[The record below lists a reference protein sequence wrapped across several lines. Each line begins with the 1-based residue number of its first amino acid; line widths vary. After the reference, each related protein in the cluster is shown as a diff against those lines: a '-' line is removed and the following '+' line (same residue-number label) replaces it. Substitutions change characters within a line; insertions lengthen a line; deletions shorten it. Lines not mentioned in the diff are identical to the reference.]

1 METEELDIAEIQ
13 AGQARGELTA
23 AGLCRAFLDRIAAI
37 DHAGPCLRSVIETN
51 PDALEIAEALDRERR
66 DVGPRGPLHGVPILL
81 KDAIDT
87 GDRMTTTGGSL
98 AMVGHRAPEDAFVAA
113 RLRQAGAVLLGK
125 TNMSEWGYMRSTRG
139 CSGWSSRGGQTRNPY
154 VLDRSPS
161 GSSSGSGVAVAANL
175 CTVAIGAEVD
185 GSVVRPASIN
195 GIVGLKP
202 TVGLIGRSG
211 IMPVADPQD
220 TAGPMARSV
229 ADLARVLN
237 ALTGLDARDPATR
250 AAEAHRARDYTAFL
264 DPAALKGA
272 RLGLARDLMG
282 DHEGVDRIVEEAC
295 RVLRELGA
303 EVVDPANGSAV
314 PLFGKEEMTLFLYE
328 MKAGLNR
335 YLAEHPGSP
344 MKSLEEL
351 IAFNRAHE
359 AEVMPFFKQELFEM
373 VAAAG
378 GLEEPAYLEAREACR
393 RLSRTE
399 GIDRVLTEQGLDAI
413 IAPTDSMPAWSIDPV
428 NGDRIVGGCSSP
440 PAMAGYPHLT
450 VPAGYLHGHLP
461 VALSFFSTAWQ
472 EAKLIGYGYAF
483 EQATRVRKAPQYL
496 PTLPIAHS

>member
-1 METEELDIAEIQ
+1 MATDERDIAELQ
-13 AGQARGELTA
+13 ALFQDGALTA
-23 AGLCRAFLDRIAAI
+23 VALCQAFLERIEQIDRS
-37 DHAGPCLRSVIETN
+37 GPCLLSVIETN
-51 PDALEIAEALDRERR
+51 PDALEIAAALDRERKQ
-66 DVGPRGPLHGVPILL
+66 VGPRGPLHGVPILL

-98 AMVGHRAPEDAFVAA
+98 AMEGHRASEDAFVAA
-113 RLRQAGAVLLGK
+113 QLRRAGAVLLGK

-139 CSGWSSRGGQTRNPY
+139 CSGWSSRGGQVRNPY

-175 CTVAIGAEVD
+175 CTAAIGAEVD

-211 IMPVADPQD
+211 IMPVAAPQD

-229 ADLARVLN
+229 GDLARVLN
-237 ALTGLDARDPATR
+237 ALTGLDPQDDATQ
-250 AAEAHRARDYTAFL
+250 AAQAHTAEDYTRFL
-264 DPAALKGA
+264 DPDALKGA

-282 DHEGVDRIVEEAC
+282 DHEGVDAIIEEAV
-295 RVLRELGA
+295 RVLRDLGA
-303 EVVDPANGSAV
+303 EVIDPAEGAAV
-314 PLFGKEEMTLFLYE
+314 PLFGEAEMTLFLYE

-335 YLAEHPGSP
+335 YLAEHPNSP
-344 MKSLEEL
+344 MRSLTEL
-351 IAFNRAHE
+351 IAFNRAN
-359 AEVMPFFKQELFEM
+359 ADRVMPFFKQELFEM
-373 VAAAG
+373 VEASG
-378 GLEEPAYLEAREACR
+378 GMEEPAYEAARAECI
-393 RLSRTE
+393 RLSRSE
-399 GIDRVLTEQGLDAI
+399 GIDRVLKEHALDAI

-440 PAMAGYPHLT
+440 AAMAGYPHLT
-450 VPAGYLHGHLP
+450 VPAGYLHDHLP

-472 EAKLIGYGYAF
+472 EGKLLSYGYAF
-483 EQATRVRKAPQYL
+483 EQATKVRRQPQYL
-496 PTLPIAHS
+496 ATLPL

>member
-1 METEELDIAEIQ
+1 MALEELGIAEIQ
-13 AGQARGELTA
+13 ARLDSGSLTA
-23 AGLCRAFLDRIAAI
+23 AGLCQAFLERIEAI
-37 DHAGPCLRSVIETN
+37 DRQGPTLRSVIEIN
-51 PDALEIAEALDRERR
+51 PDAMEVAAKLDQERR
-66 DVGPRGPLHGVPILL
+66 QVGSRSPLHGVPILL

-87 GDRMTTTGGSL
+87 ADKMTTTGGSL
-98 AMVGHRAPEDAFVAA
+98 AMEGHVAAEDAFVAA
-113 RLRQAGAVLLGK
+113 QLRRAGAVLLGK

-175 CTVAIGAEVD
+175 CSAAIGAEVD
-185 GSVVRPASIN
+185 GSVVRPSSIN

-211 IMPVADPQD
+211 IMPVAAPQD

-229 ADLARVLN
+229 ADLVLVLN
-237 ALTGLDARDPATR
+237 ALTGLDPRDPATE
-250 AAEAHRARDYTAFL
+250 AAQPHRAEDYGTSL
-264 DPAALKGA
+264 STDALKGA

-282 DHEGVDRIVEEAC
+282 DHEGVDAVVEEAV

-303 EVVDPANGSAV
+303 EVVEPANGTAV
-314 PLFGKEEMTLFLYE
+314 PLFGKAETTLFLYE
-328 MKAGLNR
+328 MKQGLNR

-351 IAFNRAHE
+351 IAFNRDHAE
-359 AEVMPFFKQELFEM
+359 AVMPFFKQELFEM
-373 VAAAG
+373 VQATG
-378 GLEEPAYLEAREACR
+378 GMEEPAYQEAKAECL

-399 GIDRVLTEQGLDAI
+399 GIDRVLAEHRLDAI

-440 PAMAGYPHLT
+440 AAMAGYPHLT
-450 VPAGYLHGHLP
+450 VPAGYLHGLP
-461 VALSFFSTAWQ
+461 IALSFFSTAWT
-472 EAKLIGYGYAF
+472 EGKLLGYGYAF
-483 EQATRVRKAPQYL
+483 EQATKHRRPPQFL
-496 PTLPIAHS
+496 PTLPT